1 MDTTRPMTRSP
12 VALARKAVEIAAH
25 SLPAYSSRFSRQDF
39 TQHQLF
45 ALMVL
50 GTFLKLDHRGIVAV
64 IEDWSDVREAIGLQK
79 VPHWSTL
86 YKAQQRLLKK
96 VCSIS
101 CSMRCLPT
109 PSSRRWSAPKRRPA
123 STPRAWRRDTLGA
136 LCPPNRPKTLQI
148 ASLAQAH
155 AGLPQRQ

>member
-12 VALARKAVEIAAH
+12 VALARKAVEIATH
-25 SLPAYSSRFSRQDF
+25 SLPAFSSRFSRQDF

-64 IEDWSDVREAIGLQK
+64 VRDWSDVREAIGLKK
-79 VPHWSTL
+79 VPHPSTL

-96 VCSIS
+96 VLSTGW
-101 CSMRCLPT
+101 SMPSSST
-109 PSSRRWSAPKRRPA
+109 PSTREWS
-123 STPRAWRRDTLGA
+123 
-136 LCPPNRPKTLQI
+136 
-148 ASLAQAH
+148 
-155 AGLPQRQ
+155 